1 MCSMG
6 VSNPTATRSLLA
18 YSGPSIAISIMMM
31 PLLVY
36 IPPFYGQEVGL
47 ELGTVGLI
55 FLLARAWDAL
65 IDPIVGFGSDR
76 TKSRWGRRKPWI
88 AIATPILLLLV
99 YAFYQPP
106 QAASAAYLAIVV
118 FAFYVSLTVFQ
129 IPYLSWGA
137 ELTRKYEGRTRVT
150 AFREG
155 AIMVGTV
162 IATIAPVL
170 YFSGSEPSLRE
181 TLRLFT
187 IIILVVLPFAVFAAL
202 KFTPTI
208 TSASES
214 QPSLSKA
221 LATLAGNMPFLRLA
235 CGVFFLWLG
244 GSFYNSLVLFV
255 VRQIVGLPMSGFF
268 QLVLVQYSVGIL
280 FIPFWVWLA
289 NRIGRHRALLAGA
302 ATFFVALPLLTLVEP
317 GNLTQA
323 TLVYVLKG
331 IGTCVIWVLPPALAA
346 DTIEYGMLKGAG
358 DDAAM
363 TMSLF
368 MFAQKLAFA
377 AGIGIALPLA
387 GALGFDPRVAAT
399 AEGLA
404 GLRWVALYLP
414 GLIGIAGALLLF
426 NYPLTANRH
435 AAIRRRLERLGKI
448 SRS

>member
-1 MCSMG
+1 MRLMSEL
-6 VSNPTATRSLLA
+6 SPTSTRSLLA
-18 YSGPSIAISIMMM
+18 YSGPSIAISIMML

-47 ELGTVGLI
+47 DLGTVGMI

-65 IDPIVGFGSDR
+65 IDPVVGFCSDR
-76 TKSRWGRRKPWI
+76 TRSRWGRRKPWI
-88 AIATPILLLLV
+88 AIATPLLLLLL

-106 QAASAAYLAIVV
+106 QSAGAAYLAIVV
-118 FAFYVSLTVFQ
+118 FAFYVCLTLFQ

-137 ELTRKYEGRTRVT
+137 ELTRKYDGRTRVT

-162 IATIAPVL
+162 IATAAPVL
-170 YFSGSEPSLRE
+170 YFAGSEPSLRE

-187 IIILVVLPFAVFAAL
+187 VIILVTLPVAVLMAL
-202 KFTPTI
+202 KFTPAI
-208 TSASES
+208 ASTSDS
-214 QPSLSKA
+214 QPSLGKA
-221 LATLAGNMPFLRLA
+221 LSTLATNKLFLRVA

-255 VRQIVGLPMSGFF
+255 VQQIVGLPMSGFF
-268 QLVLVQYSVGIL
+268 QLVLVQYVVGIL

-302 ATFFVALPLLTLVEP
+302 ATFFVSLPLLAMIEP

-323 TLVYVLKG
+323 IWVYVLKG
-331 IGTCVIWVLPPALAA
+331 VGTCVIWVLPPALAA

-368 MFAQKLAFA
+368 MFTQKLAFA

-387 GALGFDPRVAAT
+387 GALGFDPREMAT
-399 AEGLA
+399 IDGLT

-414 GLIGIAGALLLF
+414 GLIGIVGALLLF
-426 NYPLTANRH
+426 NYPLTARRH
-435 AAIRRRLERLGKI
+435 AVIRRRLERLGRI